1 MLYWQHHPPS
11 TELSLQIRVI
21 ALYASSSKRGRG
33 HLLLL
38 LMWWALLAK
47 WNWARLTLPAY
58 EREFSSVSSNVKF
71 CQQPLLAVIIKDE
84 QTNKNTIRVVQSLK
98 HADTSFHRSLS
109 SQSVAGQDENMRILI
124 VCRYKGLEMANS
136 TVPAIWTEVW
146 VYPFPR
152 GHHLLSH
159 VSKYCFNFSNCWFNL
174 SGPSPEQTSPFPR
187 PNSRLVYESNRT
199 LGQQAATNILS
210 TKGGKSFFYCFSF

>member
-11 TELSLQIRVI
+11 TEWSLQIRVI

-33 HLLLL
+33 LLLLL
-38 LMWWALLAK
+38 LMWWVLLAK
-47 WNWARLTLPAY
+47 WKWARLTLPAY
-58 EREFSSVSSNVKF
+58 QREFSSNFASN
-71 CQQPLLAVIIKDE
+71 PWSIKDE
-84 QTNKNTIRVVQSLK
+84 QTNKNTIVQSLK

-109 SQSVAGQDENMRILI
+109 SQSLAGQDENMRILI
-124 VCRYKGLEMANS
+124 VCRYKGLKMANS

>member
-11 TELSLQIRVI
+11 TEWSLQIRVI
-21 ALYASSSKRGRG
+21 ALYASSKRGRG
-33 HLLLL
+33 LLLLL
-38 LMWWALLAK
+38 LMWWVLLAK
-47 WNWARLTLPAY
+47 WKWARLTLPANQ
-58 EREFSSVSSNVKF
+58 REFSSNFASN
-71 CQQPLLAVIIKDE
+71 PWSIKDE
-84 QTNKNTIRVVQSLK
+84 QTNKNTIVQSLK

-109 SQSVAGQDENMRILI
+109 SQSLAGQDENMRILI

-152 GHHLLSH
+152 GYHLLSH